1 MITQSF
7 WTLVQ
12 DGAQVAP
19 SGVMARVGALLL
31 VYLIFSLMQR
41 ALSRRP
47 LFKSISLQLN
57 LLTLMLLALL
67 FLKPIL
73 LQMHPHV
80 GNAVMAAAAF
90 LGVALSLKLID
101 VVFFGVFA
109 RWRSRPQ
116 VPQVVR
122 DLGRW
127 AVAAIA
133 LVLIVR
139 GFFPGVNLNV
149 LAVSS
154 LVVGYVVGNATQDTL
169 GNLISGLA
177 LNTERPF
184 QIGDWVT
191 VGGHTGM
198 VVDTTWRATRLRTK
212 ADDYIVIPN
221 GSIARE
227 AIINYSRPTGNHA
240 CALTI
245 GVSYDT
251 PPNKARRVILGALA
265 EISDVCTEPP
275 PMVYLAAYADSAITF
290 TIKFFIR
297 DFARLDPIQSAV
309 MDRLWY
315 AFRRERISIP
325 FPIQDCR
332 ERDAVADEI
341 RGRGEAVES
350 VRVLLAGVD
359 LFQSLSVDEMGRLVE
374 GARLQIFAAGEKL
387 CRQSEPGDSF
397 YIIRNGKV
405 SVLVAGADGKQVSVA
420 QLGERAFFGE
430 MSLLTGEPRSATVV
444 AETDVEVVQV
454 AKQAFAGLLQANVE
468 LAGRLAVLL
477 EKRLSERAA
486 LLAVQP
492 AGGSSVETHSALT
505 ARIRRFFGLG

>member
-1 MITQSF
+1 M
-7 WTLVQ
+7 Q
-12 DGAQVAP
+12 DGAQVDPA
-19 SGVMARVGALLL
+19 GAMARVGALLM
-31 VYLIFSLMQR
+31 VYLIFSLAQR
-41 ALSRRP
+41 GLSRRP

-57 LLTLMLLALL
+57 LLTLMLLVLL

-80 GNAVMAAAAF
+80 GEAVMASAAF
-90 LGVALSLKLID
+90 LGVALGLKLFD

-109 RWRSRPQ
+109 RWRNRPQ

-127 AVAAIA
+127 AVAAMA

-177 LNTERPF
+177 LNAERPF

-227 AIINYSRPTGNHA
+227 AIVNFSRPTGNHA
-240 CALTI
+240 CVLTI

-265 EISDVCTEPP
+265 EIPDVRTEPP

-290 TIKFFIR
+290 TIKFFIG

-315 AFRRERISIP
+315 AFRREGISIP

-341 RGRGEAVES
+341 RRRVEAAES

-359 LFQSLSVDEMGRLVE
+359 LFQSLSADEMGRLVE
-374 GARLQIFAAGEKL
+374 SARLQIFAAGETL
-387 CRQSEPGDSF
+387 FRQGEPGDSF
-397 YIIRNGKV
+397 YIVRDGKV
-405 SVLVAGADGKQVSVA
+405 SVLVAGADGQPVPVA
-420 QLGERAFFGE
+420 HLGERAFFGE

-454 AKQAFAGLLQANVE
+454 AKQSFAGLLQANVE
-468 LAGRLAVLL
+468 LAGRLAVIL

-486 LLAVQP
+486 RLAGQP
-492 AGGSSVETHSALT
+492 AGVAPVETRSVLAD
-505 ARIRRFFGLG
+505 RIRRFFGLG

>member
-1 MITQSF
+1 M
-7 WTLVQ
+7 Q
-12 DGAQVAP
+12 DGAQVDLAET
-19 SGVMARVGALLL
+19 MARVGALLL
-31 VYLIFSLMQR
+31 AYLVFSLAQR
-41 ALSRRP
+41 VLSRQP
-47 LFKSISLQLN
+47 VFKSVGMQLN
-57 LLTLMLLALL
+57 LLVLMLLVLL
-67 FLKPIL
+67 FLKPVL

-80 GNAVMAAAAF
+80 ATAIMAATVF
-90 LGVALSLKLID
+90 FGVVVGLKLFD
-101 VVFFGVFA
+101 VLFFGVFA
-109 RWRSRPQ
+109 QWRNRPQ

-139 GFFPGVNLNV
+139 GFFPGLNMNV

-191 VGGHTGM
+191 VGGHTGK

-227 AIINYSRPTGNHA
+227 AIINFSRPTGNHA

-245 GVSYDT
+245 GVSYET
-251 PPNKARRVILGALA
+251 PPNKARRVILAALA
-265 EISDVCTEPP
+265 EIPEVCTDPP

-315 AFRRERISIP
+315 AFRREGISIP

-332 ERDAVADEI
+332 ERDAVADEV
-341 RGRGEAVES
+341 RRQGEAVES
-350 VRVLLAGVD
+350 VRNLLAGVD
-359 LFQSLSVDEMGRLVE
+359 LFQSLSADEMDRLVE
-374 GARLQIFAAGEKL
+374 GARLQVFAAGEKL
-387 CRQSEPGDSF
+387 CRQNEPGDSF
-397 YIIRNGKV
+397 YIIRDGKV
-405 SVLVAGADGKQVSVA
+405 SVLVDGAAGKPVPVA

-430 MSLLTGEPRSATVV
+430 LSLLTGELRSATVV

-468 LAGRLAVLL
+468 LAGRLAVVL
-477 EKRLSERAA
+477 EKRLSERTA

-492 AGGSSVETHSALT
+492 TGVSAVETRSALA
-505 ARIRRFFGLG
+505 ARIRRFFGVG